1 MVADGNAIDRAG
13 LKALIGNEPDMD
25 VVASTATIE
34 ATLEACDA
42 QAPDVLLLTLMLPG
56 SDGAEALPAIL
67 AAHPKLPIVALSG
80 HSLRNC
86 LVLNPPFKTAAA
98 TPGGNGPVLGQ
109 GVHRCSHGT
118 TCLRGAAERGAR
130 GTVRRSSPHETLL
143 EAIRVVHAGG
153 VSHEAE
159 VNEPC
164 MDNDALRPLSERE
177 RTVAAHLSRGLSN
190 KEIASALDI
199 SEATVKKH
207 VGRVLAK
214 LGLQDRLQA
223 GLYLARNPL
232 VLSAP
237 SDAGGSGGH

>member
-1 MVADGNAIDRAG
+1 
-13 LKALIGNEPDMD
+13 
-25 VVASTATIE
+25 
-34 ATLEACDA
+34 
-42 QAPDVLLLTLMLPG
+42 
-56 SDGAEALPAIL
+56 
-67 AAHPKLPIVALSG
+67 
-80 HSLRNC
+80 
-86 LVLNPPFKTAAA
+86 
-98 TPGGNGPVLGQ
+98 
-109 GVHRCSHGT
+109 
-118 TCLRGAAERGAR
+118 
-130 GTVRRSSPHETLL
+130 
-143 EAIRVVHAGG
+143 
-153 VSHEAE
+153 
-159 VNEPC
+159 

-232 VLSAP
+232 VLNAP